1 MSETTKHNI
10 MGDRVI
16 VDSENSWGQLFNSS
30 QVKSPLLAPAV
41 FIMVLFIA
49 VRNYDLI
56 ERFISE

>member
-1 MSETTKHNI
+1 MRQLSIILWVIESLLILKI
-10 MGDRVI
+10 VGD
-16 VDSENSWGQLFNSS
+16 NSLILS

>member
-1 MSETTKHNI
+1 MRQLSIILWVIESLLIIKI
-10 MGDRVI
+10 VGD
-16 VDSENSWGQLFNSS
+16 DSLILS

>member
-1 MSETTKHNI
+1 MKRLSMILWAIESLLILKI
-10 MGDRVI
+10 VGD
-16 VDSENSWGQLFNSS
+16 NSLILS

-56 ERFISE
+56 ERFIGE